1 MQFKSSKAIGYMDVG
16 KKYRFLFVIEMTGGN
31 ATYFQNLKDVI
42 SVRDDICSTWLPI
55 ELEPRELIARVPPI
69 SMNWTLR
76 GGLVTRARVRALERS
91 GLHFDA
97 AFFHHQVVATFLHE
111 FRRRVPLVISTD
123 ATPISYFQYAKWYGS
138 RVAHPGSIAGKFKR
152 AITRSVYKDASFLLP
167 FSTWTKKSLME
178 DYGIPEEKISVIPPG
193 INLKRW
199 VSGQAPK
206 RKLDSEKNG
215 KRIVRLLF
223 VGGDFLRKGGDLLL
237 EIARREDFQQ
247 CEFHLVTR
255 SFSGSLPSNLFVH
268 TGVEINSDRLIGL
281 YREADVFVLPTR
293 ADLTPQAICEAMV
306 MGLPVVSTDV
316 GGNADAVIEGE
327 TGYLIPV
334 DDKDAL
340 ADRLKRLVEN
350 SELRMHLGLNAKRL
364 AESKFDLEKNAQ
376 AIIGCLVKAAN
387 ANVV

>member
-1 MQFKSSKAIGYMDVG
+1 MDTN
-16 KKYRFLFVIEMTGGN
+16 KKYSFLFVVEMTGGN

-42 SVRDDICSTWLPI
+42 SVRDDVCSTWLPV

-123 ATPISYFQYAKWYGS
+123 ATPVSYFQYAKWYSS
-138 RVAHPGSIAGKFKR
+138 RVADPESIAGKFKR
-152 AITRSVYKDASFLLP
+152 AITRSVYKDASFLIP

-178 DYGIPEEKISVIPPG
+178 DYGIPEEKISVIAPG

-199 VSGQAPK
+199 ASGQARK
-206 RKLDSEKNG
+206 RGSDSTG
-215 KRIVRLLF
+215 GIKRVVRLLF

-237 EIARREDFQQ
+237 EIAAREEFQR
-247 CEFHLVTR
+247 CEFHFVTR
-255 SFSGSLPSNLFVH
+255 SFRGSRPSNVFVH

-327 TGYLIPV
+327 TGYLIRV

-340 ADRLKRLVEN
+340 AGRLRSLVEN
-350 SELRMHLGLNAKRL
+350 PELRIRLGSNARRMG
-364 AESKFDLEKNAQ
+364 ESKFDLEKNAA
-376 AIIGCLVKAAN
+376 AIIDCLIKAAN
-387 ANVV
+387 TKPQGDSRTSRKTG